1 MLEQQRSCF
10 TDVSLQQFSAAA
22 KVTKSMHDA
31 GRRLVVELK
40 MWCDLVVCALSLLLA
55 SSLATR
61 PFWDKD
67 VLLVQ
72 HPLVQLILLLML
84 IGGWHLSLVLSGL
97 YRPVCAS
104 SRREAAVSIAQGIA
118 LATVFTALWV
128 WTHNIAAGNGRAITL
143 TMVVESATFS
153 ATALLSLAALR
164 LAWRDTMQL
173 LHRRGRNVRYVL
185 IAGTNSR
192 ATRIADML
200 LSDPVS
206 GHRVVGFVDD
216 GWHDPDAADAYRS
229 MLVGGLDQLPELL
242 RTLVLDEVIIA
253 LPLASTYSTVRGI
266 VSDCA
271 QQGVPTR
278 CEVSLFN
285 PVTLSAPQRT
295 LPLHLVAMNHHTR
308 DLMAVFAK
316 RVLDIAISLLAISL
330 LSPAFVVIGI
340 LIKTTS
346 RGPVFFTQERL
357 GLGKRR
363 FTIYKFRTMVSDA
376 ETLLATVEHLN
387 QSQGPTFKLAQDPRI
402 TLLGSFLR
410 KTSMDELPQL
420 FNVLLGDMSLVGPR
434 PLPLRDYNGF
444 SEDWHRRRFS
454 VKPGITCLWQVMGRS
469 TVGFDR
475 WMRLDMDYI
484 DGWSLWLDIKILL
497 RTIPV
502 VLRGSGAV

>member
-1 MLEQQRSCF
+1 
-10 TDVSLQQFSAAA
+10 
-22 KVTKSMHDA
+22 MHDA

-40 MWCDLVVCALSLLLA
+40 MWCDLAVCAISLLLA
-55 SSLATR
+55 SSLITR

-72 HPLVQLILLLML
+72 HPFVQLILLLML
-84 IGGWHLSLVLSGL
+84 IGGWHLSLVLAGL
-97 YRPVCAS
+97 YRSLRNAT
-104 SRREAAVSIAQGIA
+104 RRETALSIAQGIA
-118 LATVFTALWV
+118 LATLFTAAWV
-128 WTHNIAAGNGRAITL
+128 WTHNMAAGNGPAITL
-143 TMVVESATFS
+143 TMTAESAMFS
-153 ATALLSLAALR
+153 ATALLLLVALR
-164 LAWRDTMQL
+164 LMWRDLMQS

-185 IAGTNSR
+185 IAGTNRR

-206 GHRVVGFVDD
+206 GHRILGFVDD
-216 GWHDPDAADAYRS
+216 GWHDPNASETYRS

-253 LPLASTYSTVRGI
+253 LPLASTYSRVRSI

-285 PVTLSAPQRT
+285 PATISAPQRT
-295 LPLHLVAMNHHTR
+295 FPLHLVTMDHHTR
-308 DLMAVFAK
+308 DIMAVGAK
-316 RVLDIAISLLAISL
+316 RALDIAVSLLAIGL

-340 LIKTTS
+340 LIKATS
-346 RGPVFFTQERL
+346 PGPVFFLQERL

-363 FTIYKFRTMVSDA
+363 FTIFKFRTMVSNA

-387 QSQGPTFKLAQDPRI
+387 QSQGPTFKLVEDPRI
-402 TLLGSFLR
+402 TLVGSFLR
-410 KTSMDELPQL
+410 KTSIDELPQL
-420 FNVLLGDMSLVGPR
+420 FNVLWGDMSLVGPR
-434 PLPLRDYNGF
+434 PLPLRDYKGF

-469 TVGFDR
+469 TIGFDR

-484 DGWSLWLDIKILL
+484 DGWTLWLDIKILL